1 MELPL
6 MRIATKTVKTPP
18 PRNQRSSKPISK
30 TKLRNRLVKAA
41 MEAVIEALM
50 EACDVVVL
58 YDYFKAYQVQVFVEE
73 PLKKI
78 DIRKARA
85 AKELVLFGVHPLSL
99 DVYCVRIGDQ
109 ILVQHALESAMK
121 GEYSR
126 E

>member
-1 MELPL
+1 ME
-6 MRIATKTVKTPP
+6 
-18 PRNQRSSKPISK
+18 
-30 TKLRNRLVKAA
+30 AA

-58 YDYFKAYQVQVFVEE
+58 YDYFKDFFSSFEGLLVQVFVEE

-78 DIRKARA
+78 DIRKGRA
-85 AKELVLFGVHPLSL
+85 AKELVLFGVNPLSL

-126 E
+126 ESELRLMSSWRNK